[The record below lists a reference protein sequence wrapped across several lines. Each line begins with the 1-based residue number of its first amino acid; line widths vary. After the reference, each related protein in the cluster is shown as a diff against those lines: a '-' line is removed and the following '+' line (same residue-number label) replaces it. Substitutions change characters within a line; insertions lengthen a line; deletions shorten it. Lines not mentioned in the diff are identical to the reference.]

1 MVTLFY
7 IFESN
12 YLFMDFLKFLFSKH
26 FIKQLLKAL
35 TFMIV
40 FLFGLY
46 IYLNLSTNHNRY
58 IKVPNLV
65 GVSFDQ
71 AVKILNDNTLSF
83 VVIDSALYNPNFP
96 KFSIVDQIP
105 SSNTEV
111 KKNRKIYLTLNPSNY
126 GKVSIPNIIQ
136 ITQRSAN
143 SALLSSGLEVGEI
156 TYENNIGKDMVLQ
169 IFFNGNEINI
179 GDMVPKKSKIDLV
192 LGNGLI
198 DEKLENG
205 SK

>member
-1 MVTLFY
+1 M
-7 IFESN
+7 N
-12 YLFMDFLKFLFSKH
+12 FLKFLLSKYFLKELIRSLI
-26 FIKQLLKAL
+26 FI
-35 TFMIV
+35 IV
-40 FLFGLY
+40 LLFGLY
-46 IYLNLSTNHNRY
+46 IYLNLTTNHNNY
-58 IKVPNLV
+58 IKVPDLK
-65 GVSFDQ
+65 GISFVN
-71 AVKILNDNTLSF
+71 AVRILNEKNLSF
-83 VVIDSALYNPNFP
+83 IVIDSALYNPNYP
-96 KFSIVDQIP
+96 KFSIVDQLP
-105 SSNTEV
+105 NSSTEV

-143 SALLSSGLEVGEI
+143 SALLASGLEIGEV

-169 IFFNGNEINI
+169 IFFNGTEIKI